1 MKAQGQPRDSS
12 RVTSA
17 EAAPGITA
25 VTCHTKCRLLGEN
38 QDRSLVFSPGCRVK
52 IKEEF
57 KSRRGEL
64 PECDCST

>member
-1 MKAQGQPRDSS
+1 MKTQGQPRASS

-17 EAAPGITA
+17 EAAPGTKA
-25 VTCHTKCRLLGEN
+25 VTCHRKCKLLGEN
-38 QDRSLVFSPGCRVK
+38 QDCSLVFSPGCRVK

-64 PECDCST
+64 PECSC